1 MFPRGTQVCIFDFFS
16 SCAYIF
22 FFFFFWRCSMQDLSS
37 QPGIEP
43 RPPAL
48 EVQNLNHWNA
58 REVTVFF
65 K

>member
-1 MFPRGTQVCIFDFFS
+1 MFPSGTQVCIFDFFS
-16 SCAYIF
+16 SCAYN
-22 FFFFFWRCSMQDLSS
+22 FFFWLCSMQDLSS

-48 EVQNLNHWNA
+48 EVQNLNHWTA
-58 REVTVFF
+58 REVTVFL